1 VCTTNGCLVL
11 AQAEANR
18 TLCSGGI
25 NDAAVLGDD
34 DFASGDE
41 TACGCASWLHEALP
55 VATRFSSSD
64 GLCDFGGTDGFDIA
78 GLTARGAAFGEE
90 REDGAFEGRVRHTGF
105 VAAAIVAAVFDD
117 VPILGP
123 LLAPLE
129 GMAAGLADLFFVRG
143 DALGFVLTVG
153 HRSLMPARAV
163 QKSGDLELAQGRRD
177 TIHLPCRAVEE

>member
-1 VCTTNGCLVL
+1 V
-11 AQAEANR
+11 
-18 TLCSGGI
+18 
-25 NDAAVLGDD
+25 AVLGDD

-41 TACGCASWLHEALP
+41 TARGCASWLHEALP
-55 VATRFSSSD
+55 VTTRFSPAD
-64 GLCDFGGTDGFDIA
+64 GLCGFGGTDGLGFA

-90 REDGAFEGRVRHTGF
+90 REDGGFKGSVRHTGF
-105 VAAAIVAAVFDD
+105 VAATVVAAVFDD

-129 GMAAGLADLFFVRG
+129 GTAAGLADLVSVRG
-143 DALGFVLTVG
+143 GAFGFVLTVG
-153 HRSLMPARAV
+153 HRSLMLARAV